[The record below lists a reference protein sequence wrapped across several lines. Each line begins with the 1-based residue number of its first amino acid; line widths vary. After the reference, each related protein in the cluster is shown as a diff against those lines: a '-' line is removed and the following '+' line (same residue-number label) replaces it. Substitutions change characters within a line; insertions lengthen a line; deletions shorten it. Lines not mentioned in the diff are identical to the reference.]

1 MKQQKEASVRRQTV
15 SSPKWSWCC
24 IFFLPRLLGI
34 IMRKANLFHISDAAL
49 SSWEMLYFSV
59 EQIGKMEVWFHT
71 IKMQERK
78 SHVEHC
84 CEKGTK
90 EFG

>member
-1 MKQQKEASVRRQTV
+1 
-15 SSPKWSWCC
+15 
-24 IFFLPRLLGI
+24 
-34 IMRKANLFHISDAAL
+34 
-49 SSWEMLYFSV
+49 MLYFSV